1 MKHRA
6 LCRIGAAALLCVLGT
21 APSALPFW
29 AHQRVQ
35 LFATCAG
42 RYEAMSLDHRE
53 MDRSK
58 RTAMRS
64 QVEGFQSLVEALL
77 PDALAEEMPEN
88 MPVKWKAT
96 GWSEIAHLL
105 TEVQY
110 SVDPG
115 RVRRASDMLGK
126 RIEECEGLLLS

>member
-1 MKHRA
+1 
-6 LCRIGAAALLCVLGT
+6 
-21 APSALPFW
+21 
-29 AHQRVQ
+29 
-35 LFATCAG
+35 
-42 RYEAMSLDHRE
+42 MSLDHRE

-64 QVEGFQSLVEALL
+64 QVEGFQSLVDALL